1 MNLAFAVASAASW
14 GATEMLAWLVLRPA
28 GIAALILGAIT
39 LPTPLPTGIL
49 LIGLGTALLIATSA
63 TARMLVRRLRGRFP
77 RLDCALEGIEP
88 RLGRWLSVP
97 LRRTR
102 PIRRR
107 AAPAAE

>member
-1 MNLAFAVASAASW
+1 
-14 GATEMLAWLVLRPA
+14 MLAWLVLRPA
-28 GIAALILGAIT
+28 GIVTLILGAIT

-63 TARMLVRRLRGRFP
+63 TVRIQVRRLRARFP
-77 RLDCALEGIEP
+77 RLDRALEGIEP
-88 RLGRWLSVP
+88 RLVRWLAVP

-107 AAPAAE
+107 ATRATE